1 MFEKRFS
8 SRVVTKRLPGTAQS
22 RPISNGPVKR
32 TASTGIRLRK
42 ITIEFLRRLEISREK
57 LDLRGHS
64 FSITKVLIVP
74 AAFANEF
81 ARPRRVAFEQSY
93 VANPDSA
100 LGAVRLQFRRAIV
113 CLQRLLIVG
122 KLRPAIS
129 NLCID
134 AIRSSSDVR
143 TEVEPF

>member
-22 RPISNGPVKR
+22 RPTSNGPVKK
-32 TASTGIRLRK
+32 TASTGIRLCK
-42 ITIEFLRRLEISREK
+42 ITIEFFRRLKISRKK

-64 FSITKVLIVP
+64 FSITKVLMVP

-81 ARPRRVAFEQSY
+81 ARAGKIAFEQSY
-93 VANPDSA
+93 MANPDSA
-100 LGAVRLQFRRAIV
+100 LGAIRLQFRSAIV

-122 KLRPAIS
+122 KFSPAIS

-134 AIRSSSDVR
+134 AIRGSPDAR
-143 TEVEPF
+143 TEGEPV

>member
-8 SRVVTKRLPGTAQS
+8 SRVVTHRLPCSAQS

-64 FSITKVLIVP
+64 FSITKVFTVP

-113 CLQRLLIVG
+113 CLQRLLIVA
-122 KLRPAIS
+122 KFSPAIS

-134 AIRSSSDVR
+134 AIRGSPDVR
-143 TEVEPF
+143 TEGEPV